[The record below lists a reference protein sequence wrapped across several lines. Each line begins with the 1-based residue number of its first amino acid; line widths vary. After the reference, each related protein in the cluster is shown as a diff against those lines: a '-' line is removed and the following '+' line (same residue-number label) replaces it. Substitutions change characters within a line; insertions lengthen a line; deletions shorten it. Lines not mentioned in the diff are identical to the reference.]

1 MKSLVMIVD
10 TDGQDHLY
18 LILSNDIVIETLVQ
32 FPRCRHGGK
41 VPGMLLW
48 LLTRI
53 AVSAGTPTP
62 TRGGPR
68 RRISAAMVVAQG
80 WSAIHHSR
88 WMLLWWLVGRRR
100 RRRMFG
106 GRRRVVEVL
115 HENGRIVLVV
125 VGRTATCTTVRGT
138 KVSPAMGT
146 IKGIGLPFGTLKG
159 DGLSTFGTQR
169 WRTTATTI
177 HLFGMVARGGRRRKA
192 SCRVSSRRIDSRV
205 SATGGSLVVP
215 CNCSFL
221 VLVVVVLVVLVV
233 VVGIE
238 SVYCSRRQP
247 KRLPHPSRWLLMMMI
262 CPPAARGGD
271 SWLGPPSQECKKCHA
286 MNEDRMK
293 DWNGPGQTNANRE
306 RERAKSISGGSS
318 FSSSSSSQLRLLCC
332 DCLCVLQKEKEE
344 DTHKRDHRKDLS

>member
-1 MKSLVMIVD
+1 M
-10 TDGQDHLY
+10 
-18 LILSNDIVIETLVQ
+18 
-32 FPRCRHGGK
+32 
-41 VPGMLLW
+41 LW

-53 AVSAGTPTP
+53 AVCGGTPIS
-62 TRGGPR
+62 TRGSPR
-68 RRISAAMVVAQG
+68 RRIAMIAAQG
-80 WSAIHHSR
+80 WSSIHHYR
-88 WMLLWWLVGRRR
+88 WMRWLVGR

-115 HENGRIVLVV
+115 HENGRIVLVGSVV

-138 KVSPAMGT
+138 KVSPTMGA

-159 DGLSTFGTQR
+159 DGLSTLGTQR
-169 WRTTATTI
+169 WRTTSTPI
-177 HLFGMVARGGRRRKA
+177 HLFVGGGRRRRKA

-238 SVYCSRRQP
+238 SVYCSRRRP

-293 DWNGPGQTNANRE
+293 DWNGPGRINANRD
-306 RERAKSISGGSS
+306 RERAKSGSGRSS

-332 DCLCVLQKEKEE
+332 DCLCVLQKEEEE